1 MEVIIFFGLAVGAFF
16 LGSKL
21 GNDQG
26 KEEAYV
32 TQKAMLNGAFAN
44 HDGFRTIFGLP
55 GAYMSDLNPKLG
67 GAPLVI
73 IQSSD
78 FLKLV
83 ARSKEPGANEN
94 RIEQLIKQ
102 LVHSKH
108 LADGFSEQDIKNL
121 GSN

>member
-1 MEVIIFFGLAVGAFF
+1 
-16 LGSKL
+16 
-21 GNDQG
+21 
-26 KEEAYV
+26 
-32 TQKAMLNGAFAN
+32 
-44 HDGFRTIFGLP
+44 
-55 GAYMSDLNPKLG
+55 MSDLNPKLG

-73 IQSSD
+73 IQTSD

-102 LVHSKH
+102 LGHSKH